1 MRRIAFVFLIALAAA
16 GTVAEAASPPPKK
29 IAPWVRIEGVKVGGV
44 NPYIAYRR
52 VTAAYNK
59 PLRFAL
65 GAERWARTP
74 VSLGAVPDIDGAIE
88 QALEARAGETVSIGV
103 RVDPKV
109 VNRYVASLDK
119 RYRVE
124 PENAEL
130 AGLVGVRPSIS
141 TERVG
146 REVKRGWMARAIAN
160 RLGSTVRR
168 PLPLAFRELKPTVT
182 KAGFGYVIV
191 IQRGANV
198 LTLYNGENT
207 VRTFGV
213 ATGSAQYPSP
223 AGTWSIVDKQLN
235 PWWRPPDSEWAKD
248 AKPIPPGP
256 GNPLGTR
263 WMGLSA
269 AAVVEGLEV
278 WFFRWWTRRRRPVVG
293 ADALVGQT
301 AVATTALAPVG
312 HVRVVG
318 ELWRARSEQ
327 PVEPGR
333 RVVIRAVEPDLT
345 LMVEADR
352 D

>member
-1 MRRIAFVFLIALAAA
+1 
-16 GTVAEAASPPPKK
+16 
-29 IAPWVRIEGVKVGGV
+29 
-44 NPYIAYRR
+44 
-52 VTAAYNK
+52 
-59 PLRFAL
+59 
-65 GAERWARTP
+65 
-74 VSLGAVPDIDGAIE
+74 VPDIDGAIE

-269 AAVVEGLEV
+269 AAVGIHGTPDAASIGYSASHGCIRMRVPEAEWLFEQVDIG
-278 WFFRWWTRRRRPVVG
+278 TPVVI
-293 ADALVGQT
+293 V
-301 AVATTALAPVG
+301 
-312 HVRVVG
+312 
-318 ELWRARSEQ
+318 
-327 PVEPGR
+327 
-333 RVVIRAVEPDLT
+333 
-345 LMVEADR
+345 
-352 D
+352 

>member
-1 MRRIAFVFLIALAAA
+1 VPNIRVMRRIAFVFLIALAAA
-16 GTVAEAASPPPKK
+16 GTVAEAAWPPPQK

-52 VTAAYNK
+52 VIAAYNK

-65 GAERWARTP
+65 GEDRWARSPT
-74 VSLGAVPDIDGAIE
+74 SLGAVADIDGAIE

-109 VNRYVASLDK
+109 VHRYVASLDK

-124 PENAEL
+124 AENAEL
-130 AGLVGVRPSIS
+130 VGLVEARPSIS
-141 TERVG
+141 SEKTG
-146 REVKRGWMARAIAN
+146 REVRRGWMTRAIVN

-182 KAGFGYVIV
+182 KAAFGYVIV

-198 LTLYNGENT
+198 LTLYSGESA

-269 AAVVEGLEV
+269 PG
-278 WFFRWWTRRRRPVVG
+278 VG
-293 ADALVGQT
+293 IHGTPDDASIGYSASHGCIRMHISDAEWLFH
-301 AVATTALAPVG
+301 
-312 HVRVVG
+312 HVKLG
-318 ELWRARSEQ
+318 TK
-327 PVEPGR
+327 
-333 RVVIRAVEPDLT
+333 VIITNV
-345 LMVEADR
+345 
-352 D
+352 

>member
-16 GTVAEAASPPPKK
+16 GTVAEAASPPPKR

-65 GAERWARTP
+65 GKERWARSPT
-74 VSLGAVPDIDGAIE
+74 SLGAVANVDGAIE
-88 QALEARAGETVSIGV
+88 QALDARAGETVSIGV

-109 VNRYVASLDK
+109 VHRYVASLDK

-130 AGLVGVRPSIS
+130 TGLVNLRPSIS
-141 TERVG
+141 SEQVG
-146 REVKRGWMARAIAN
+146 REVRRGLMTHAIVN

-182 KAGFGYVIV
+182 KAEFGPVIV

-198 LTLYNGENT
+198 LTLYNGEST

-235 PWWRPPDSEWAKD
+235 PWWRPPASEWAKD

-269 AAVVEGLEV
+269 AAVGIHGTPDAASIGYSASHGCIRMRVPEAEWLFEQVDIG
-278 WFFRWWTRRRRPVVG
+278 TPVVI
-293 ADALVGQT
+293 V
-301 AVATTALAPVG
+301 
-312 HVRVVG
+312 
-318 ELWRARSEQ
+318 
-327 PVEPGR
+327 
-333 RVVIRAVEPDLT
+333 
-345 LMVEADR
+345 
-352 D
+352 